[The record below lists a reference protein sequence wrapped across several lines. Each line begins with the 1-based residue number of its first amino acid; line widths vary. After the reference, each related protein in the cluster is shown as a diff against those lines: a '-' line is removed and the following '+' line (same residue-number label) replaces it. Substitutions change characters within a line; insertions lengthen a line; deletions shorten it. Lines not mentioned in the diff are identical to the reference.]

1 MAKHLITGKKG
12 EALAKNYLE
21 SKNWIILNSNWRT
34 GRAEVDII
42 AKDDNF
48 LVFVEV
54 KTRTGTSY
62 GHPAAFVTSHKE
74 ELLVEAAQ
82 VYMEQIQHRGEFRFD
97 IISVLLSSGRDPL
110 IEHFQDAF
118 FPGF

>member
-12 EALAKNYLE
+12 EALARAYLE
-21 SKNWIILNSNWRT
+21 SKNWIILDSNWRT

-42 AKDDNF
+42 AKDHNF

-54 KTRTGTSY
+54 KTRSGSDY
-62 GHPAAFVTSHKE
+62 GHPAAFVTPHKE
-74 ELLVEAAQ
+74 ELLVDAARI
-82 VYMEQIQHRGEFRFD
+82 YMEEVQHEDEFRFD
-97 IISVLLSSGRDPL
+97 IISVLLNTGKDPL